1 MYHTFNTALSFL
13 TILRLPFAPQ
23 PLSTPQQ
30 LAASFS
36 FFPIVGFIL
45 GVCCL
50 LVAIAA
56 VQFTP
61 HPLPAIAAT
70 ASLAILTRGLHL
82 DGLADMADG
91 VGGAYTP
98 HRRLEIMK
106 DSRIGA
112 FGALA
117 LIFAVLTK
125 AASINLILQHGPL
138 QALLIAPALSR
149 TAIVLAA
156 HNAPY
161 ARTEGG
167 LGKPFLE
174 HMTSPHLYTAL
185 LLSGLLLLLLTPGHA
200 VAFALVAGASAF
212 LLKRASLRA
221 LGGITGDALGAV
233 NELTELALFITAAS
247 LPRS

>member
-1 MYHTFNTALSFL
+1 MLHTFNTALSFL

-23 PLSTPQQ
+23 PLSSPQQ

-36 FFPIVGFIL
+36 FFPLVGFIL

-50 LVAIAA
+50 LTATLA
-56 VQFTP
+56 VQFIP

-70 ASLAILTRGLHL
+70 ACLAILTRGLHL

-91 VGGAYTP
+91 LGGAYTP

-112 FGALA
+112 FGSLA
-117 LIFAVLTK
+117 LVFAVLIK

-138 QALLIAPALSR
+138 QALLIAPTLSR
-149 TAIVLAA
+149 TAMALVA

-167 LGKPFLE
+167 LAKPFLE
-174 HMTSPHLYTAL
+174 HMTARHLYTAL
-185 LLSGLLLLLLTPGHA
+185 LTAGILLLLLAPAHA
-200 VAFALVAGASAF
+200 IPFGLVAASSA
-212 LLKRASLRA
+212 LILKRASIRA
-221 LGGITGDALGAV
+221 LGGITGDALGAI
-233 NELTELALFITAAS
+233 NEITEIALFITAAS
-247 LPRS
+247 LPRY